1 MQFLK
6 KVFELYIFSNIHV
19 AVGTFC
25 LVKITLLSYGI
36 SENKT
41 AFFVLFSTISAY
53 NFIRLYRITDI
64 AYWFSD
70 WLKSN
75 KVVLYIITSISI
87 LTSLFLALSFQL
99 KAFLWLLPFGIFT
112 FFYVLPFPFK
122 NIPLRNIAGIKLFLI
137 AISFAGITVLFP
149 LVQNDMT
156 INLNAWIHFIQR
168 FLFVMLITIPFDIR
182 DLHVDNKSL
191 NTLPQMVGLKKT
203 KIIGVL
209 LGVLIVMLEYLKQP
223 IEVNQMIIIFLIV
236 IFSIL
241 FLINSKE
248 KQSKYYSAFWVES
261 MPIFW
266 FLLIILGINM

>member
-25 LVKITLLSYGI
+25 LVKITLLSYGV

-87 LTSLFLALSFQL
+87 LISLFLALSFQL

-223 IEVNQMIIIFLIV
+223 IEVNQMIIIFIIV